1 MSRSQVVE
9 TLVPRGRASFG
20 GIWGYVELWF
30 PWPLS
35 NRAMV
40 VKCEVVDV
48 LKASGAILV
57 RGNSNVSK
65 IHSRRKGAVPCKG
78 KEVAAASVQ
87 VQSSTLA

>member
-9 TLVPRGRASFG
+9 TLVPQGRASFG
-20 GIWGYVELWF
+20 GIWGYVELWY

-40 VKCEVVDV
+40 VKCEVVDG

-57 RGNSNVSK
+57 RGRVNIDFV
-65 IHSRRKGAVPCKG
+65 ILV
-78 KEVAAASVQ
+78 
-87 VQSSTLA
+87 